1 MAAINR
7 FVRRHRRALAFA
19 LAFLGVLIGLSALRT
34 RPQTRPLVVFG
45 ADLPA
50 GHVIRA
56 TDVRVVHVGPEAV
69 PAGAM
74 TDAAGVE
81 GGGLA
86 GPVAAGEAL
95 TPTRVLGPGL
105 LAGSPP
111 GTVALPVRLDES
123 ADAAFVR
130 QGDLVDVVAAPRA
143 AGVDSAGGGGAA
155 PAARTVAR
163 GVRVLAISG
172 EDSANGPLL
181 GGAASGAGTSSGSVL
196 VVAADSATAATV
208 AGLAGTTRLS
218 VLLRDG

>member
-56 TDVRVVHVGPEAV
+56 TDVRVVQVGPEAV

-74 TDAAGVE
+74 TDATGVE
-81 GGGLA
+81 GGRLA

-130 QGDLVDVVAAPRA
+130 PGDLVDVVAAPRA
-143 AGVDSAGGGGAA
+143 AGVDSAGGGAV

-172 EDSANGPLL
+172 EASADGSLL